1 MGIRVQQAPP
11 LGLVTP
17 LHFLLSY
24 LLRFVF
30 YNPVVLLEPVLN
42 TPLVAQGAQVRT
54 SEAGLS
60 LEVFRRFFRAKTL
73 VRLGGS
79 DNGRDLAQTLTD
91 LR

>member
-1 MGIRVQQAPP
+1 M
-11 LGLVTP
+11 
-17 LHFLLSY
+17 FS
-24 LLRFVF
+24 
-30 YNPVVLLEPVLN
+30 NPVVLVEPVLN
-42 TPLVAQGAQVRT
+42 TEQGAQVRT

>member
-1 MGIRVQQAPP
+1 MFSN
-11 LGLVTP
+11 
-17 LHFLLSY
+17 H
-24 LLRFVF
+24 
-30 YNPVVLLEPVLN
+30 VVLLEPALN
-42 TPLVAQGAQVRT
+42 APPGEQGAQVRT